1 MSFDLFYPNEGN
13 APRWQLITR
22 LEQAAPPDSAIPDA
36 SVLNTVSIMV
46 PSEQLRHFLPL
57 RARSAKL
64 PWELDLRSPQT
75 MSRVRADM

>member
-36 SVLNTVSIMV
+36 SVLNTVSIVV
-46 PSEQLRHFLPL
+46 PSEQLRHLCRSVREVPNYPGSWIFAHL
-57 RARSAKL
+57 RHVSSTR
-64 PWELDLRSPQT
+64 
-75 MSRVRADM
+75 